1 MDLAKGDLAKGGL
14 GKAKLADL
22 EKKADEVFAK
32 LFPEFSC
39 SIEKKDKLYVHF
51 TYYEVK
57 KGTMVYELIKLANG
71 KLYVTFDP
79 FESLPRFNEIDWIG
93 LKYVKRAEEFLIFSE
108 AVSQW
113 LNDFYTT
120 TTGLRTTMDC

>member
-1 MDLAKGDLAKGGL
+1 MDLAKGNLADLAKL
-14 GKAKLADL
+14 TNL
-22 EKKADEVFAK
+22 EKKADEIFAK
-32 LFPEFSC
+32 LFPDFSC
-39 SIEKKDKLYVHF
+39 SIEKKEKLYVHF

-108 AVSQW
+108 AVSD
-113 LNDFYTT
+113 LFNDHLQCNTHAS
-120 TTGLRTTMDC
+120 

>member
-51 TYYEVK
+51 TYSEVK
-57 KGTMVYELIKLANG
+57 KGTMVYELTKLANG

-108 AVSQW
+108 AVSD
-113 LNDFYTT
+113 LFNDHLQCNTHAS
-120 TTGLRTTMDC
+120 